1 MRLGGVVER
10 VAPGAFRS
18 VLEGLL
24 AAKRSARGAA
34 RSTGTAAPSFRH
46 EHAFTSIAAQI
57 FADAREVCFFA
68 RIRTRGRNVRRLFK
82 MHDSQTS
89 TRELYDRHVIP
100 TYGRF
105 DLRLARGRGC
115 EVWDEEGKRYLDFGA
130 GIAVTSIGHA
140 HPRVVRVLQEQ
151 VATLVH
157 TSNLYYT
164 RPQALLAQRLT
175 RLVGAGGKVFFCNSG
190 AEANEALYK
199 LARKYGNDGAPPPPK
214 HSVGE
219 VVQSDTHRFGI
230 VTMLGSFHGRTL
242 AGISATGQEKV
253 KKGFEPM
260 VEGFRHVPFNDIAA
274 LRAAVD
280 VPGTVAVLTEP
291 VQGES
296 GVHPASAEFLRAAR
310 ELCDER
316 DLLLMFDE
324 VQCGLGRTGEWCG
337 WTSIAPDV
345 MPDAV
350 SWAKGIAGGFP
361 LGAIWVNERAVKLK
375 DGTVKKLCDLL
386 GPGTHGTTFGGTPLV
401 CAGASEVLAVIE
413 EEGMLANATA
423 LGAHALTVLRAIPSP
438 LIAEVRGL
446 GLMIGIELAAD
457 FAQRAKLSEGK
468 SPALFLVEK
477 LHDAGLLTIPS
488 GTHAIR
494 WLPALNVKREE
505 IGEAAAILARVLCA
519 V

>member
-1 MRLGGVVER
+1 M
-10 VAPGAFRS
+10 
-18 VLEGLL
+18 
-24 AAKRSARGAA
+24 
-34 RSTGTAAPSFRH
+34 
-46 EHAFTSIAAQI
+46 Q
-57 FADAREVCFFA
+57 
-68 RIRTRGRNVRRLFK
+68 
-82 MHDSQTS
+82 DSPIS
-89 TRELYDRHVIP
+89 TRELYDRHVIA

-115 EVWDEEGKRYLDFGA
+115 EVWDEDGKRYLDFGA

-164 RPQALLAQRLT
+164 RPQALLAE
-175 RLVGAGGKVFFCNSG
+175 RLVRLVNAGGKVFFCNSG
-190 AEANEALYK
+190 AEANEALFK
-199 LARKYGNDGAPPPPK
+199 LARKFGNEGAGT
-214 HSVGE
+214 SN
-219 VVQSDTHRFGI
+219 VQRPTPNVQGSAPQLRIGI

-274 LRAAVD
+274 LQAAVD
-280 VPGTVAVLTEP
+280 VPGTVAILMEP

-296 GVHPASAEFLRAAR
+296 GIHPASAEFLRAAR
-310 ELCDER
+310 RLCDER

-337 WTSIAPDV
+337 WKSIAPDV

-361 LGAIWVNERAVKLK
+361 LGAIWVNEREVALK
-375 DGTVKKLCDLL
+375 GGTKKKLCDLL
-386 GPGTHGTTFGGTPLV
+386 GPGSHGTTFGGTPLV
-401 CAGASEVLAVIE
+401 CAGANEVLAVIE
-413 EEGMLANATA
+413 EEGMLENAKA

-438 LIAEVRGL
+438 LIRDVRGL
-446 GLMIGIELAAD
+446 GLMLGIEFVAD
-457 FAQRAKLSEGK
+457 FSERVRLPDGK
-468 SPALFLVEK
+468 APSIFLVGK
-477 LHDAGLLTIPS
+477 LHEAGLLTIPS
-488 GTHAIR
+488 ATHALR
-494 WLPALNVKREE
+494 WLPALNVTRAE
-505 IGEAAAILARVLCA
+505 IDEAAAILARVLA
-519 V
+519 TL